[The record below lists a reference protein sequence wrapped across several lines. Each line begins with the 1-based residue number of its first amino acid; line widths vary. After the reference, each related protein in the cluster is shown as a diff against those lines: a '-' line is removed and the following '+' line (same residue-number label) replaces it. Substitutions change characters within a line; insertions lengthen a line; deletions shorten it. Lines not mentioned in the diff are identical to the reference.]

1 MAHPPGVSERND
13 CHYWAWATRNSSW
26 VALPADGGTWTFCCC
41 ARGQLAWLCLFILL
55 IIGVPWHQRHK
66 GIWWRRP
73 WLLILGSFH
82 RKLWRSWGSLRSWS
96 FFFHPPAE
104 VMTQAH
110 GVERRAPWGLRWGTL
125 QIRATLG
132 HKQGLMEALC
142 PICFPRT
149 VLLGCERQH
158 DKVGGFKVAFCGL
171 GCKDAVA
178 APEDSIF

>member
-1 MAHPPGVSERND
+1 MAPAAQRDLVETSLASNPRFVPQKIMAVLRVFEIMVVFFSPPCRSHDAG
-13 CHYWAWATRNSSW
+13 
-26 VALPADGGTWTFCCC
+26 
-41 ARGQLAWLCLFILL
+41 
-55 IIGVPWHQRHK
+55 PW
-66 GIWWRRP
+66 
-73 WLLILGSFH
+73 
-82 RKLWRSWGSLRSWS
+82 
-96 FFFHPPAE
+96 
-104 VMTQAH
+104 
-110 GVERRAPWGLRWGTL
+110 VERRAPWGLRWGTL